1 MPNSTTCKC
10 KKNIDRAAKQ
20 GMDRIKKVLK
30 APKTKDLKLDLEA
43 INQIL
48 KNIKMDDHSGSRG
61 FHHTGF

>member
-1 MPNSTTCKC
+1 
-10 KKNIDRAAKQ
+10 
-20 GMDRIKKVLK
+20 MDRIKKVLK